1 MTFPNCPDYIPG
13 SHRRDPKCALS
24 MQTIGPQKLQRRSL
38 EEEGQSMDVKKEEL
52 QQDLQSMVVLLSPA
66 HEETAT
72 MQLIPSKE
80 ECLALVRQSRKR
92 LHMDENFPGNENLL
106 MLANNSAVKVSPDAV
121 DPFAAEIEK
130 MPTSSVTYQEDG
142 DGLSSSDTS
151 RSQYMEAVSLQTM
164 ARAASEVIEDQTV
177 CARYEDAAHQL
188 HEWGERRMIQQQQQQ
203 QQLQSQA
210 NPATT
215 EGGDCLLPSLSM
227 SLAEISPYAME
238 LAARNSLPKKRSSL
252 SKLSKKLMHDWFEHN
267 LHHPYPTEEEK
278 EWLARQGGITLEQ
291 VNNWFINTRGRKWKP
306 MLNRL
311 MAEKQAGDCKLYD
324 QMVEKIEEPYHKF

>member
-1 MTFPNCPDYIPG
+1 MTFPNWPSYIPG
-13 SHRRDPKCALS
+13 SQRRDPKCAMS
-24 MQTIGPQKLQRRSL
+24 TQTIVPKRLQRRSL
-38 EEEGQSMDVKKEEL
+38 EEKELEVKKEGM
-52 QQDLQSMVVLLSPA
+52 QQDLQSMLVALSPA
-66 HEETAT
+66 HGETAAL
-72 MQLIPSKE
+72 QSIPTKE
-80 ECLALVRQSRKR
+80 ESLALVGQSRKR
-92 LHMDENFPGNENLL
+92 LLADENFHGNEGLL
-106 MLANNSAVKVSPDAV
+106 LLANNTAAKVSSDAV
-121 DPFAAEIEK
+121 DPFAALIEK
-130 MPTSSVTYQEDG
+130 MPTNSLNYQG
-142 DGLSSSDTS
+142 VGTTSDGLSSSDTS

-164 ARAASEVIEDQTV
+164 ARAASEVVEDETV
-177 CARYEDAAHQL
+177 RARYEDVANKL
-188 HEWGERRMIQQQQQQ
+188 HEWGERRMIQQQQQS
-203 QQLQSQA
+203 QSQA
-210 NPATT
+210 SPVNT
-215 EGGDCLLPSLSM
+215 ERGDSLLPSLSM